1 MYVNLKKMKY
11 VITGASGHTGKI
23 VSEKLLEAKHEV
35 VAIAR
40 KIENIQALVDKGAKA
55 AIGDLSDEAFLTKTF
70 EGADAVYALIP
81 PIWVIEESWRAFQR
95 RIGTSITNALENAGV
110 KNVVILSSMGSQLA
124 PFGAGPV
131 SGLGEWEHQLQ
142 NVPDFNVLA
151 LRPGYFMENLYAYI
165 PQIKGFGA
173 FGDALSKDLK
183 IPLTHT
189 RDIADAA
196 VKHLLELN
204 FKGFS
209 REFVGG
215 AQDYTPEEVARILG
229 EAIGKPDLQYIQ
241 YPAED
246 SKNGMIGAGVPKQVA
261 EGYIKLFDGLNS
273 GEYLADFIR
282 SADNTT
288 KTSLKDFAGE
298 FALAYQNS

>member
-1 MYVNLKKMKY
+1 MKY

-23 VSEKLLEAKHEV
+23 VAEKLLEAKHEV
-35 VAIAR
+35 IAIAR
-40 KIENIQALVDKGAKA
+40 KMENIQSLVENGATA
-55 AIGDLSDEAFLTKTF
+55 AIGDLSDESFLTKTF

-81 PIWVIEESWRAFQR
+81 PIWVIDESWRAFQR
-95 RIGTSITNALENAGV
+95 RIGTSITNALENSNV

-131 SGLGEWEHQLQ
+131 SGLGEWEQQLQ
-142 NVPDFNVLA
+142 NVPDLNVLA
-151 LRPGYFMENLYAYI
+151 LRPGYFLENLYASI
-165 PQIKGFGA
+165 PQIKGLRSFGS
-173 FGDALSKDLK
+173 ALLKDLK

-196 VKHLLELN
+196 VKGLLALN
-204 FKGFS
+204 FEGFS

-215 AQDYTPEEVARILG
+215 ANDYTMEEVAKAIG
-229 EAIGKPDLQYIQ
+229 EAIDMPDLQYIQ
-241 YPAED
+241 YAAED
-246 SKNGMIGAGVPKQVA
+246 AKNGMIGAGVPKQVA

-273 GEYLADFIR
+273 GKYLADFNR
-282 SADNTT
+282 TAENTT
-288 KTSLKDFAGE
+288 KTSLQDFTAE

>member
-1 MYVNLKKMKY
+1 MRY

-23 VSEKLLEAKHEV
+23 VAERLLEAKHEV
-35 VAIAR
+35 VVIAR
-40 KIENIQALVDKGAKA
+40 KIENIQSLVNDGAKA
-55 AIGDLSDEAFLTKTF
+55 AIGDLSDEAFLTKTL

-81 PIWVIEESWRAFQR
+81 PIWVIDESWRVFQR

-131 SGLGEWEHQLQ
+131 SGLGEWEQQLQ
-142 NVPDFNVLA
+142 NVPDLNVLA

-165 PQIKGFGA
+165 PQIKGLGA
-173 FGDALSKDLK
+173 FGDALLQDLK

-196 VKHLLELN
+196 VKRLLALN
-204 FKGFS
+204 FQGFS

-215 AQDYTPEEVARILG
+215 ANDYTMDEVAKILG
-229 EAIGKPDLQYIQ
+229 EAIDIPDLQYIK

-246 SKNGMIGAGVPKQVA
+246 AKNGMIGAGVPQQVA
-261 EGYIKLFDGLNS
+261 EGYIKLFSGLNS
-273 GEYLADFIR
+273 GEYLSDFVR
-282 SADNTT
+282 TPENTT
-288 KTSLKDFAGE
+288 KTSLKDFAAE
-298 FALAYQNS
+298 FAVAYKSN